1 MPDFSDA
8 ASLWQAVLGRLQ
20 VEMPR
25 EQFQTFLRP
34 CVGQGWEDGCLVVAA
49 ASAFAVSWLEL
60 PLHRAMAEEALGKAL
75 GRAAS
80 IRYRALPELAASA
93 SSASASAETPGAASA
108 SASERVAV
116 LRTSAPPASAR
127 RAPVPDDY
135 DLGRGRRGGAD
146 GAGAGGYDWAAVNA
160 ATGNPRYTFDNFV
173 VGVSNQ
179 LAYYAACAAADGI
192 GAGNGNG
199 ISNGAGGDGNGIGA
213 GNGNGI
219 SNGVGGDG
227 AAGAAAGVSASPS
240 ATATAT
246 VSAAATGYNPL
257 AIYSGPGL
265 GKTHLLHA
273 IGNCA
278 RRQGRA
284 VLYVTSEQ
292 FTNEFISA
300 INRRAMRE
308 FRDRYR
314 SLDLL
319 LLDDVQF
326 LAGKEQT
333 QESLFH
339 TFNDLHQAGA
349 QIVLT
354 SDRPPQSIAPLEE
367 RLRSRFQWG
376 LMADIQPPS
385 VELRRAMLEAW
396 AQERGVAVPAA
407 ALEVIARRVKQN
419 VRQLQG
425 AFNRALAMAQLLNA
439 PLTPES
445 VSEQLDA
452 IAGPNARS
460 GLTADAVLRA
470 AAQEFGIGAEQILG
484 RGRTAAVAQAR
495 QVVMYLLT
503 EELGMSPTET
513 GRFLSG
519 RNHSTA
525 LHGAS
530 RIRAALPEDARL
542 RQAVGRIKGALLD

>member
-75 GRAAS
+75 GREAA
-80 IRYRALPELAASA
+80 IRYRALPELAASTSAA
-93 SSASASAETPGAASA
+93 SSASASAETPGAAA
-108 SASERVAV
+108 SDRVAV

-146 GAGAGGYDWAAVNA
+146 GGGGYDWAAVNA
-160 ATGNPRYTFDNFV
+160 ATANPRYTFDNFV

-179 LAYYAACAAADGI
+179 LAYYAACAAADG
-192 GAGNGNG
+192 
-199 ISNGAGGDGNGIGA
+199 NGAGS
-213 GNGNGI
+213 GNGI

-385 VELRRAMLEAW
+385 AELRRAMLESW

-407 ALEVIARRVKQN
+407 ALDVIARRVKQN

-452 IAGPNARS
+452 IAGPDARS

-495 QVVMYLLT
+495 QVVMYLLA
-503 EELGMSPTET
+503 EELGMSPTEA

-519 RNHSTA
+519 RNHSTV
-525 LHGAS
+525 LHGVS
-530 RIRAALPEDARL
+530 RIRAGLPEDARL

>member
-75 GRAAS
+75 GREAA

-93 SSASASAETPGAASA
+93 TSAEAPGSETAS
-108 SASERVAV
+108 SERVSV
-116 LRTSAPPASAR
+116 LRTSAPPAAR

-135 DLGRGRRGGAD
+135 DLGRGRRG
-146 GAGAGGYDWAAVNA
+146 AGAGSAGYDWATVNA

-179 LAYYAACAAADGI
+179 LAYYAACAVADG
-192 GAGNGNG
+192 
-199 ISNGAGGDGNGIGA
+199 NGAGGDGAPGA
-213 GNGNGI
+213 
-219 SNGVGGDG
+219 S
-227 AAGAAAGVSASPS
+227 
-240 ATATAT
+240 
-246 VSAAATGYNPL
+246 GYNPL

-385 VELRRAMLEAW
+385 VEMRRAMLEAW
-396 AQERGVAVPAA
+396 AREQGGAVPPA

-452 IAGPNARS
+452 IAGPDARS
-460 GLTADAVLRA
+460 GLTADGVLQA
-470 AAQEFGIGAEQILG
+470 TAQEFGIGAGQILG
-484 RGRTAAVAQAR
+484 RGRTARVAQAR
-495 QVVMYLLT
+495 QVVMYLLV

-525 LHGAS
+525 LHGAG
-530 RIRAALPEDARL
+530 RIRAGLAEDTRL
-542 RQAVGRIKGALLD
+542 RQAVERIKGALLD

>member
-25 EQFQTFLRP
+25 EQFHTFLRP

-75 GRAAS
+75 GREAA

-93 SSASASAETPGAASA
+93 TSAEAPGSETAS
-108 SASERVAV
+108 SERVSV
-116 LRTSAPPASAR
+116 LRTSAPPAAR

-135 DLGRGRRGGAD
+135 DLGRGRRGG
-146 GAGAGGYDWAAVNA
+146 GAGSAGYDWATVNA

-179 LAYYAACAAADGI
+179 LVYYAACAVADGT
-192 GAGNGNG
+192 
-199 ISNGAGGDGNGIGA
+199 
-213 GNGNGI
+213 
-219 SNGVGGDG
+219 GGDG
-227 AAGAAAGVSASPS
+227 APGAASASASPGAS
-240 ATATAT
+240 A
-246 VSAAATGYNPL
+246 SASPGASASASPGASGYNPL

-385 VELRRAMLEAW
+385 VEMRRAMLEAW
-396 AQERGVAVPAA
+396 AREQGGAVPPA

-452 IAGPNARS
+452 IAGPDARS
-460 GLTADAVLRA
+460 GLTADGVLQA
-470 AAQEFGIGAEQILG
+470 AAQEFGIGAGQILG
-484 RGRTAAVAQAR
+484 RGRTARVAQAR
-495 QVVMYLLT
+495 QVVMYLLV

-525 LHGAS
+525 LHGAG
-530 RIRAALPEDARL
+530 RIRAGLAEDERL
-542 RQAVGRIKGALLD
+542 RQAVERIKGALLD

>member
-1 MPDFSDA
+1 MLDFSDA
-8 ASLWQAVLGRLQ
+8 PSLWQAVLGRLQ

-75 GRAAS
+75 GREAA

-93 SSASASAETPGAASA
+93 TSAEAPGSETAS
-108 SASERVAV
+108 SERVSV
-116 LRTSAPPASAR
+116 LRTSAPPAAR

-135 DLGRGRRGGAD
+135 DLGRGRRG
-146 GAGAGGYDWAAVNA
+146 AGAGSAGYDWATVNA

-179 LAYYAACAAADGI
+179 LAYYAACAVADG
-192 GAGNGNG
+192 
-199 ISNGAGGDGNGIGA
+199 NGAGGDSA
-213 GNGNGI
+213 P
-219 SNGVGGDG
+219 G
-227 AAGAAAGVSASPS
+227 AASASASPGAS
-240 ATATAT
+240 
-246 VSAAATGYNPL
+246 GYNPL

-278 RRQGRA
+278 RQQGRA

-354 SDRPPQSIAPLEE
+354 SDRPPHSIAPLEE

-385 VELRRAMLEAW
+385 VEMRRAMLEAW
-396 AQERGVAVPAA
+396 AREQGNAVPPA

-439 PLTPES
+439 PLTAES

-452 IAGPNARS
+452 IAGPDARS
-460 GLTADAVLRA
+460 GLTADGVLQA
-470 AAQEFGIGAEQILG
+470 TAQEFGIGAGQILG
-484 RGRTAAVAQAR
+484 RGRTARVAQAR
-495 QVVMYLLT
+495 QVVMYLLV

-525 LHGAS
+525 LHGAG
-530 RIRAALPEDARL
+530 RIRAGLSDDARL
-542 RQAVGRIKGALLD
+542 RQAVERIKGALLD

>member
-75 GRAAS
+75 GRAAA
-80 IRYRALPELAASA
+80 IRYRALPELTA
-93 SSASASAETPGAASA
+93 SSASSSAETPGAASA

-135 DLGRGRRGGAD
+135 DLGRGRRGGGD

-199 ISNGAGGDGNGIGA
+199 ISNG
-213 GNGNGI
+213 
-219 SNGVGGDG
+219 VGGDG
-227 AAGAAAGVSASPS
+227 APGAAAGVSASPS
-240 ATATAT
+240 AAATA
-246 VSAAATGYNPL
+246 SAAASGYNPL

-452 IAGPNARS
+452 IAGPDARS

-525 LHGAS
+525 LHGVS
-530 RIRAALPEDARL
+530 RIRAVLAEDARL

>member
-1 MPDFSDA
+1 M
-8 ASLWQAVLGRLQ
+8 
-20 VEMPR
+20 
-25 EQFQTFLRP
+25 
-34 CVGQGWEDGCLVVAA
+34 
-49 ASAFAVSWLEL
+49 
-60 PLHRAMAEEALGKAL
+60 
-75 GRAAS
+75 
-80 IRYRALPELAASA
+80 
-93 SSASASAETPGAASA
+93 
-108 SASERVAV
+108 
-116 LRTSAPPASAR
+116 
-127 RAPVPDDY
+127 
-135 DLGRGRRGGAD
+135 
-146 GAGAGGYDWAAVNA
+146 
-160 ATGNPRYTFDNFV
+160 
-173 VGVSNQ
+173 
-179 LAYYAACAAADGI
+179 
-192 GAGNGNG
+192 
-199 ISNGAGGDGNGIGA
+199 
-213 GNGNGI
+213 
-219 SNGVGGDG
+219 
-227 AAGAAAGVSASPS
+227 
-240 ATATAT
+240 
-246 VSAAATGYNPL
+246 
-257 AIYSGPGL
+257 

-385 VELRRAMLEAW
+385 VEMRRAMLEAW
-396 AQERGVAVPAA
+396 AREQGVAAPAA

-425 AFNRALAMAQLLNA
+425 AFNRALAMAQLLNT
-439 PLTPES
+439 PLTAES

-452 IAGPNARS
+452 IVGPDARR
-460 GLTADAVLRA
+460 GLTADGVLQA
-470 AAQEFGIGAEQILG
+470 TAQEFGIGAEQILG
-484 RGRTAAVAQAR
+484 RGRTARVAQAR
-495 QVVMYLLT
+495 QVVMYLLV

-525 LHGAS
+525 LHGAG
-530 RIRAALPEDARL
+530 RIRAGLSEDARL
-542 RQAVGRIKGALLD
+542 RQAVARIKGALLD

>member
-1 MPDFSDA
+1 M
-8 ASLWQAVLGRLQ
+8 
-20 VEMPR
+20 
-25 EQFQTFLRP
+25 
-34 CVGQGWEDGCLVVAA
+34 
-49 ASAFAVSWLEL
+49 
-60 PLHRAMAEEALGKAL
+60 
-75 GRAAS
+75 
-80 IRYRALPELAASA
+80 
-93 SSASASAETPGAASA
+93 
-108 SASERVAV
+108 
-116 LRTSAPPASAR
+116 
-127 RAPVPDDY
+127 
-135 DLGRGRRGGAD
+135 
-146 GAGAGGYDWAAVNA
+146 NA

-179 LAYYAACAAADGI
+179 LAYYAACAVAD

-199 ISNGAGGDGNGIGA
+199 AGGDGA
-213 GNGNGI
+213 P
-219 SNGVGGDG
+219 G
-227 AAGAAAGVSASPS
+227 AASASASPGAS
-240 ATATAT
+240 
-246 VSAAATGYNPL
+246 GYNPL

-385 VELRRAMLEAW
+385 VEMRRAMLEAW
-396 AQERGVAVPAA
+396 AREQGNAVPPA

-452 IAGPNARS
+452 IAGPDARS
-460 GLTADAVLRA
+460 GLTADGVLQA
-470 AAQEFGIGAEQILG
+470 TAQEFGIGAGQILG
-484 RGRTAAVAQAR
+484 RGRTARVAQAR
-495 QVVMYLLT
+495 QVVMYLLV

-525 LHGAS
+525 LHGAG
-530 RIRAALPEDARL
+530 RIRAGLSEDARL
-542 RQAVGRIKGALLD
+542 RQAVERIKGALLD

>member
-75 GRAAS
+75 GREAA

-93 SSASASAETPGAASA
+93 TSAEAPGSETAS
-108 SASERVAV
+108 SERVSV
-116 LRTSAPPASAR
+116 LRTSAPPAAR

-135 DLGRGRRGGAD
+135 DLGRGRRG
-146 GAGAGGYDWAAVNA
+146 AGAGSAGYDWATVNA

-179 LAYYAACAAADGI
+179 LAYYAACAVADG
-192 GAGNGNG
+192 AG
-199 ISNGAGGDGNGIGA
+199 NGAGGDGA
-213 GNGNGI
+213 P
-219 SNGVGGDG
+219 G
-227 AAGAAAGVSASPS
+227 AASASASPG
-240 ATATAT
+240 
-246 VSAAATGYNPL
+246 AAGYNPL

-278 RRQGRA
+278 RQQGRA

-385 VELRRAMLEAW
+385 VEMRRAMLEAW
-396 AQERGVAVPAA
+396 AREQGNAVPPA

-452 IAGPNARS
+452 IAGPDARS
-460 GLTADAVLRA
+460 GLTADGVLQA
-470 AAQEFGIGAEQILG
+470 TAQEFGIGAGQILG
-484 RGRTAAVAQAR
+484 RGRTARVAQAR
-495 QVVMYLLT
+495 QVVMYLLV

-525 LHGAS
+525 LHGAG
-530 RIRAALPEDARL
+530 RIRAGLAEDARL
-542 RQAVGRIKGALLD
+542 RQAVARIKGALLD